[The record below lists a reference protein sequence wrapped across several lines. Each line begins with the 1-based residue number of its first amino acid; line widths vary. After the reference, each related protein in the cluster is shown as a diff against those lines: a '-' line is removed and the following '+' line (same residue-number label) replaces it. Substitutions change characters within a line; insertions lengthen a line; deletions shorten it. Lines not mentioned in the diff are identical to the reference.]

1 MKRSLKDIKEKKL
14 YSKYLKEGYNSLNWV
29 EQGKISNMVGS
40 KANGKE
46 TEYKSNERKDQHL
59 KDFLRTNTLE
69 FDGEENKYE
78 ID

>member
-1 MKRSLKDIKEKKL
+1 MKRSLKDIEEKKL
-14 YSKYLKEGYNSLNWV
+14 YSKYLKEGYNSLNC
-29 EQGKISNMVGS
+29 S

-69 FDGEENKYE
+69 FDNGNDES
-78 ID
+78 DD

>member
-1 MKRSLKDIKEKKL
+1 MKRSLKDIEEKKL

-29 EQGKISNMVGS
+29 EQGKISNMIGS

>member
-14 YSKYLKEGYNSLNWV
+14 YNKYLKEGYDSLNWV

-59 KDFLRTNTLE
+59 KDTLKE
-69 FDGEENKYE
+69 MEAEYE